1 MKTNSKSKVIKNKR
15 VKGKVSKSK
24 KVLKKGNFFQ
34 NHKKITIISFVSIF
48 LILILLLIIIN
59 VINKNSLEKVV
70 ITINEDKYTKSD
82 FNIYFYSS
90 KYDYFGKEANNISDD
105 NMKVIVDEENKTTL
119 GEYLKEKTLS
129 EIKTASAIKE
139 YAKENNIELDD
150 KDKKE
155 LKQEKEK
162 YIKSIGGKDKFNSF
176 LKNNDTNE
184 KSYDM
189 MAETDKL
196 YNKIIEKLYS
206 EGKRK
211 DLTEEELLKAKENY
225 GTEYFKIEQVILTV
239 IDTETKK
246 SLSDTTINQKNTLA
260 NTIHDL
266 SVNGED
272 FESLVSK
279 YSEAAVDKEPPYYE
293 YYKKGEL
300 LTELEDA
307 IVKLGNNEI
316 SEVIQTKYAIHIIK
330 RLELDDSKY
339 SEYLDELREQKALKD
354 LKDTLD
360 TLKIIYRDAYKEIKY

>member
-1 MKTNSKSKVIKNKR
+1 MKENSKSKVIKNKR

-24 KVLKKGNFFQ
+24 KVLKKDNFFQ
-34 NHKKITIISFVSIF
+34 NHKKIISISFISIF
-48 LILILLLIIIN
+48 LILILLLTILN

-90 KYDYFGKEANNISDD
+90 KYDYFGKEADNISDD
-105 NMKVIVDEENKTTL
+105 NMKIIVDEENNTTL

-162 YIKSIGGKDKFNSF
+162 YIKSIGGKNKFNS
-176 LKNNDTNE
+176 LLNNNDTNE

-196 YNKIIEKLYS
+196 YNKIIKKLYS

-211 DLTEEELLKAKENY
+211 DLTEEELLKAKESYRN
-225 GTEYFKIEQVILTV
+225 EYFKIEQIILTT

-272 FESLVSK
+272 FDSLVSK

-300 LTELEDA
+300 LTELEEA

-330 RLELDDSKY
+330 KLELDDSKF
-339 SEYLDELREQKALKD
+339 SVYLDELREQKALKD

-360 TLKIIYRDAYKEIKY
+360 TLKIIYQDAYKKIKY

>member
-1 MKTNSKSKVIKNKR
+1 MKENSKSKVIKNKR

-24 KVLKKGNFFQ
+24 KVLKKDNFFQ
-34 NHKKITIISFVSIF
+34 NHKKIISISFISIF
-48 LILILLLIIIN
+48 LILILLLTILN

-82 FNIYFYSS
+82 FNIYFYAS
-90 KYDYFGKEANNISDD
+90 KYDYFGKEADNISDD
-105 NMKVIVDEENKTTL
+105 NMKIIVDEENNTTL

-162 YIKSIGGKDKFNSF
+162 YIKSIGGKNKFNS
-176 LKNNDTNE
+176 LLNNNDTNE

-196 YNKIIEKLYS
+196 YNKIIKKLYS

-211 DLTEEELLKAKENY
+211 DLTLEELEKAKENY
-225 GTEYFKIEQVILTV
+225 GNEYFKIEQVILTTV
-239 IDTETKK
+239 DTKTKK

-266 SVNGED
+266 SVSGTD
-272 FESLVSK
+272 FDSLVSK

-300 LTELEDA
+300 ITELEEA

-330 RLELDDSKY
+330 KLELDDSKFN
-339 SEYLDELREQKALKD
+339 EYLDELREQKALKD

-360 TLKIIYRDAYKEIKY
+360 TLKVIYRDAYKKIKY